1 MYATTSQPKDHPEK
15 DESYTLHKTKIHRET
30 TVVNKTRK

>member
-1 MYATTSQPKDHPEK
+1 MYATTSQPKDHTEK
-15 DESYTLHKTKIHRET
+15 DESYTLHKTKNYSET